1 MIPKPLRPIIWLFL
15 VINIFISV
23 FYRTFTSIDV
33 DPNIL
38 LIGNAYICIITL
50 VSYWFMSTGSKSKST
65 VQFTSSVY
73 GSFLMKLVLSVLII
87 VIYSKI
93 AGKNMNSNGIIG
105 CLFLYLAYM
114 FLEVRGLMSLFR
126 KD

>member
-1 MIPKPLRPIIWLFL
+1 
-15 VINIFISV
+15 
-23 FYRTFTSIDV
+23 
-33 DPNIL
+33 
-38 LIGNAYICIITL
+38 
-50 VSYWFMSTGSKSKST
+50 MSTGSKSKST

>member
-1 MIPKPLRPIIWLFL
+1 MIPQPLRPIIWLFL
-15 VINIFISV
+15 LVNIFTVI
-23 FYRTFTSIDV
+23 FYRPFISIET

-38 LIGNAYICIITL
+38 LIGNAYICILTL
-50 VSYWFMSTGSKSKST
+50 VSYWFMSKGAKSKST

-73 GSFLMKLVLSVLII
+73 GSFLIKMVLSVLI
-87 VIYSKI
+87 VVVYSKW
-93 AGKNMNSNGIIG
+93 AGKQMNSNGIIG
-105 CLFLYLAYM
+105 CLFIYLVYM

>member
-15 VINIFISV
+15 VINIFTSV

-38 LIGNAYICIITL
+38 LIRNAYICIITL

>member
-1 MIPKPLRPIIWLFL
+1 MIPNPLRPIIWLFL
-15 VINIFISV
+15 VINIFTSV

>member
-1 MIPKPLRPIIWLFL
+1 MIPKPLRPIIWFFL
-15 VINIFISV
+15 VINIFTSV

-87 VIYSKI
+87 VIYSKV

>member
-1 MIPKPLRPIIWLFL
+1 MISKPLRPIIWLFL
-15 VINIFISV
+15 VINIFTSV

>member
-15 VINIFISV
+15 VINIFTSV

-93 AGKNMNSNGIIG
+93 AGKNMNSNGITG

>member
-15 VINIFISV
+15 VINIFTSV

>member
-15 VINIFISV
+15 VINIFTSI
-23 FYRTFTSIDV
+23 FYSTFTSIDV

-93 AGKNMNSNGIIG
+93 AGKSMNSNGVIG

>member
-15 VINIFISV
+15 VINIFTSV

-65 VQFTSSVY
+65 VQFISSVY

>member
-1 MIPKPLRPIIWLFL
+1 MIHKSLRPIIWLFL
-15 VINIFISV
+15 VINIFTSV